1 MMQVRCQKCGWGFTL
16 SRSAIAN
23 IMEEI
28 GETKATH
35 YTMECP
41 KCRQGIKVQTRL
53 LRRGA
58 RFQTPPSSADEEST
72 STEES

>member
-41 KCRQGIKVQTRL
+41 KCRQGIKVQTRQL
-53 LRRGA
+53 KRFYRPQAAPESAEEGA
-58 RFQTPPSSADEEST
+58 E
-72 STEES
+72 